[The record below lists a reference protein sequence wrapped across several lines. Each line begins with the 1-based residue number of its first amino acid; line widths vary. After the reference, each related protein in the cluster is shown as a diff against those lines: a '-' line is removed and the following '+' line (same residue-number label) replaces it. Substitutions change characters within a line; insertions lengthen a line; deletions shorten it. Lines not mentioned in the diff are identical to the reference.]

1 MRAIPIITLSLGPL
15 GLLLAQGLS
24 SGEQAKPDSPSSTPL
39 TEFDAKPD
47 AIDQV
52 VAEEP
57 PIPSPLEITPIP
69 EFSFNQPSLEVP
81 PTPRLMAPV
90 TKNKTAYPPLPTSVP
105 EVSSDLLDRIV
116 NRTVTNQSVAVAR
129 SQPPAN
135 PLVSPSQQEAQAKPE
150 QVTPVAQPAS
160 AQPSSQV
167 GTAEPD
173 NTIAVAATSPEG
185 TAQPLPQQGGL
196 PNLGLSPANDGELIA
211 LADAPPVVQV
221 AIADIGQSVAL
232 FELADAANE
241 EPAVDAEVA
250 DGEATNVEA
259 ASVEVA
265 DAEATSVEA
274 AAVEIA
280 SAEVD
285 SGNGVDSIAPGSD
298 NILEQTV
305 QATEVAPSEN
315 AATESIAA
323 ENTQVESNRTASSA
337 QFVNAIA
344 PETMQAPEFTV
355 AQAAPPAGFES
366 INETYVLGPGD
377 SIQID
382 LFNVPEYSGQQQ
394 ILVDGTVNLPLVGRL
409 PLAGLTIRQA
419 EETISARYASEL
431 EYSIATVS
439 LLQPRALRVALAGEI
454 AQPGLYTLAS
464 SEGGQFPTVVQAIQT
479 AGGTTQAADLRQ
491 VQVRR
496 RDQNGA
502 TRTFNVNLQE
512 LLRTGD
518 VTQNTSL
525 RDGDTV
531 FIPPTA
537 EINLADS
544 SQLAVSNLRSSTDQP
559 VTVAIVGEVAQPG
572 PYRLGGEGGQPTLIQ
587 TIQQAGGF
595 TPAADLRQIEVRRQT
610 RQGSEQVITLNL
622 WDVLQTGD
630 LAQDVVLQQGDRIT
644 IPTATVASEEAFA
657 LASSTLSTGAIQ
669 VNIIGEVRSPGALE
683 LRANSTLNQAV
694 LAAGGFNGRANRK
707 NITLIRFNPNGTVT
721 QQELELDLS
730 EGLNPENNPLLN
742 NNDVILV
749 GRSTGAQITD
759 TLSTILGVFRL
770 LTPFGLPLP

>member
-24 SGEQAKPDSPSSTPL
+24 SGEQAKTDAPSSPSL
-39 TEFDAKPD
+39 AELDAKPD
-47 AIDQV
+47 AIDQLI
-52 VAEEP
+52 AEDP
-57 PIPSPLEITPIP
+57 PIPSPLELSAAP
-69 EFSFNQPSLEVP
+69 EFSVSQPLPLP
-81 PTPRLMAPV
+81 PPPRLMTSLGKEKAGYSPS
-90 TKNKTAYPPLPTSVP
+90 PLMSPT
-105 EVSSDLLDRIV
+105 VSSSLLDRIV
-116 NRTVTNQSVAVAR
+116 NRTVTNQTAAIAQT
-129 SQPPAN
+129 QPIN
-135 PLVSPSQQEAQAKPE
+135 PLVSPSQEAAKTTTNSSP
-150 QVTPVAQPAS
+150 TPSQTASTPSINAMTAVANS
-160 AQPSSQV
+160 AQ
-167 GTAEPD
+167 
-173 NTIAVAATSPEG
+173 SPRS
-185 TAQPLPQQGGL
+185 GL
-196 PNLGLSPANDGELIA
+196 PDLGLAAADTNEL
-211 LADAPPVVQV
+211 LASSDEPPVVQIAMADLGQVSPLFDLPPTGSNEDAVIEAEDTTFLEQEVVNLEAENNALENLTTSPVVELEEPFEQAIEIETQIENV
-221 AIADIGQSVAL
+221 AVEDVNVDTPIAETLPPESSIADNRL
-232 FELADAANE
+232 
-241 EPAVDAEVA
+241 
-250 DGEATNVEA
+250 
-259 ASVEVA
+259 
-265 DAEATSVEA
+265 
-274 AAVEIA
+274 
-280 SAEVD
+280 
-285 SGNGVDSIAPGSD
+285 
-298 NILEQTV
+298 
-305 QATEVAPSEN
+305 TEFS
-315 AATESIAA
+315 T
-323 ENTQVESNRTASSA
+323 
-337 QFVNAIA
+337 QFVSSIA
-344 PETMQAPEFTV
+344 PETTSSPEFAI

-366 INETYVLGPGD
+366 IGESYVLGPGD
-377 SIQID
+377 SIQIN

-454 AQPGLYTLAS
+454 AQPGLYTLPS
-464 SEGGQFPTVVQAIQT
+464 SEGGQFPTIVQAIQT

-496 RDQNGA
+496 RDQTGA
-502 TRTFNVNLQE
+502 VRSFNVNLQA
-512 LLRTGD
+512 LLQTGD

-544 SQLAVSNLRSSTDQP
+544 SQLAASNLRTNTDQP
-559 VTVAIVGEVAQPG
+559 VTVAIVGEVALPG
-572 PYRLGGEGGQPTLIQ
+572 PYRLGGDGGQPTLIQ

-595 TPAADLRQIEVRRQT
+595 TPAADLRQVEVRRQT

-644 IPTATVASEEAFA
+644 IPTATVSTEDAFA
-657 LASSTLSTGAIQ
+657 LASSTLSTGAIR
-669 VNIIGEVRSPGALE
+669 VNIIGEVRNPGQLE
-683 LRANSTLNQAV
+683 LRSNATLNQAV

-707 NITLIRFNPNGTVT
+707 DITLIRFNSNGTVT
-721 QQELELDLS
+721 EQELELDFS
-730 EGLNPENNPLLN
+730 EGLNPENNPLLT

-749 GRSTGAQITD
+749 GRSTGARITD

>member
-24 SGEQAKPDSPSSTPL
+24 SGEQANSTDSLSSTPL
-39 TEFDAKPD
+39 AEFDAKSD

-52 VAEEP
+52 IAEEP
-57 PIPSPLEITPIP
+57 PTPSSLEIALAP
-69 EFSFNQPSLEVP
+69 EFSFDQPSLELPPP
-81 PTPRLMAPV
+81 PTVVSV
-90 TKNKTAYPPLPTSVP
+90 TKNKADYPPLPTSTP
-105 EVSSDLLDRIV
+105 EVSPELLDRIV
-116 NRTVTNQSVAVAR
+116 NRTVSNQSAAVAQSR
-129 SQPPAN
+129 PSAN
-135 PLVSPSQQEAQAKPE
+135 PLVSPSQQTAQSAPSG
-150 QVTPVAQPAS
+150 QITPVAQSASSSSAPSEPIAISAVTPTAENPAS
-160 AQPSSQV
+160 PALQ
-167 GTAEPD
+167 GALPD
-173 NTIAVAATSPEG
+173 
-185 TAQPLPQQGGL
+185 
-196 PNLGLSPANDGELIA
+196 LGLVPADATELIE
-211 LADAPPVVQV
+211 LTNAPPVVQI
-221 AIADIGQSVAL
+221 AMADIGQAVSL
-232 FELADAANE
+232 FDVSDEGA
-241 EPAVDAEVA
+241 
-250 DGEATNVEA
+250 GEAAITEA
-259 ASVEVA
+259 AITE
-265 DAEATSVEA
+265 
-274 AAVEIA
+274 EIA
-280 SAEVD
+280 SAEVANSENTALANGD
-285 SGNGVDSIAPGSD
+285 LISPANEPQQTEPQGEQAVEQAQSGQS
-298 NILEQTV
+298 QFV
-305 QATEVAPSEN
+305 QAMEAVDRVEN
-315 AATESIAA
+315 AGSVT
-323 ENTQVESNRTASSA
+323 
-337 QFVNAIA
+337 QFVNTIA
-344 PETMQAPEFTV
+344 PETSQAPEFTV
-355 AQAAPPAGFES
+355 AQAPPATTAPAGFES
-366 INETYVLGPGD
+366 IGETYVLGPGD
-377 SIQID
+377 GIQIE

-409 PLAGLTIRQA
+409 TLAGLTIRQA

-431 EYSIATVS
+431 EYAIATVS

-464 SEGGQFPTVVQAIQT
+464 SEGGQFPSVVQAIQT

-496 RDQNGA
+496 RDQSG
-502 TRTFNVNLQE
+502 TVRTFNVNLQE

-525 RDGDTV
+525 RDGDTI
-531 FIPPTA
+531 FIPATA

-544 SQLAVSNLRSSTDQP
+544 SQLAVSNLRSSTEQP

-572 PYRLGGEGGQPTLIQ
+572 PYRLGNEGGQPTLIQ

-595 TPAADLRQIEVRRQT
+595 TPSADLRQIEVRRQT
-610 RQGSEQVITLNL
+610 RQGEAQVITLNL

-630 LAQDVVLQQGDRIT
+630 LTQDVVLQQGDRIT
-644 IPTATVASEEAFA
+644 IPAAAELASEDALA

-721 QQELELDLS
+721 EQELELDLS
-730 EGLNPENNPLLN
+730 EGLNPENNPLLR